1 VLLLFDI
8 DGTLLLRAADAHA
21 AAIYEALRTVH
32 GVTEPGRPG
41 MEAAGRTDAD
51 IARTVLVHAGVSAE
65 RIDAR
70 ADDVRIAACEAYA
83 RLVPDDLSAH
93 VAPGMPALLQRLAAR
108 EDTVLALVTGNYEPI
123 ARMKLRAAGIGR
135 FFAGGQGGFGSDHED
150 RAMLP
155 AIARRRAG
163 SAAGRGGDEDGEAE
177 PWPRTRTAVI
187 GDTPRDIA
195 CARAD
200 GVRVAAIATGPY
212 GPEELRSADAVAR
225 DVAELGAVLERWI
238 AVASTL
244 PA

>member
-1 VLLLFDI
+1 MLLLLDI
-8 DGTLLLRAADAHA
+8 DGTLLLRAAEAHA
-21 AAIYEALRTVH
+21 AALHEALRVVH
-32 GVTEPGRPG
+32 GVTERGRPG
-41 MEAAGRTDAD
+41 TEVAGRTDAD
-51 IARTVLVHAGVSAE
+51 IARTLLVDAGVSAE

-70 ADDVRIAACEAYA
+70 ADDVKIAACEAYA

-93 VAPGMPALLQRLAAR
+93 VAPGMAALLERLAAR
-108 EDTVLALVTGNYEPI
+108 EDTVLALVTGNYEAI

-163 SAAGRGGDEDGEAE
+163 GAAAGGGDEPE

-212 GPEELRSADAVAR
+212 GPEELRGADAVAR
-225 DVAELGAVLERWI
+225 DADELGAVLEHWL

-244 PA
+244 PT